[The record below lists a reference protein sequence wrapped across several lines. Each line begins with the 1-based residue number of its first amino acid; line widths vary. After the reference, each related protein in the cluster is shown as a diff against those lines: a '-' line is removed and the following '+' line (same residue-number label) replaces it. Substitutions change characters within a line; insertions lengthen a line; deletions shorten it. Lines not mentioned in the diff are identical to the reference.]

1 MAVFT
6 KDYQKYAQTEIVRS
20 FMGCIVAMGAQWG
33 DEGKAKMIDYFSKDI
48 DIIVRYQGGANAG
61 HTVVVDGVKHV
72 FHLIPSG
79 ILHEGK
85 ICVIGNGVVVD
96 VEVLL
101 EEIKLLE
108 NKGINVEERLLIS
121 DAAHVLLPIHKSFD
135 EAMEEFRS
143 HKLGTTKRGIGPAY
157 SDKCL
162 RIGIRVGDIF
172 DKEILDERLSFD
184 IKLKN
189 LYLERVFS
197 KQPVVPERIF
207 DIVFKFRDKVKN
219 MVVNTAHYL
228 HTALEEGKKILLE
241 GAQGFALDIDH
252 GTYPFVTSSNPTIGG
267 ALLGTGLNAFNIEKI
282 YGIAKAYVTRVGEGP
297 FPTEI
302 KGEIGEMLR
311 IKGGEFGATT
321 GRPRRCGWFDL
332 PLIRQAKKINGITD
346 MVLTKLDVLSG
357 LKKIKIAVAYKLNGK
372 EIHYFPSG
380 QLHRVEPVYAELPGW
395 EEDISKCTSFDELPI
410 SAQNYARYIEK
421 ESGIKLSII
430 SNGADRKNT
439 FVVS

>member
-1 MAVFT
+1 
-6 KDYQKYAQTEIVRS
+6 
-20 FMGCIVAMGAQWG
+20 MGCIVAIGAQWG

-85 ICVIGNGVVVD
+85 ICIIGNGVVVD
-96 VEVLL
+96 PEVLL
-101 EEIKLLE
+101 DEIELLE
-108 NKGINVEERLLIS
+108 NKGIQVEGRFFIS
-121 DAAHVLLPIHKSFD
+121 DAAHILLPIHKAFD

-143 HKLGTTKRGIGPAY
+143 HKIGTTKRGIGPAY

-172 DKEILDERLSFD
+172 DEDILYERLSFD

-189 LYLERVFS
+189 LYLEKVFS
-197 KQPVVPERIF
+197 KQPFAPEKIF
-207 DIVFKFRDKVKN
+207 EIISRFRDKVSK
-219 MVVNTAHYL
+219 MVINTAHYL
-228 HTALEEGKKILLE
+228 HTAIDAGKKILLE

-267 ALLGTGLNAFNIEKI
+267 ALLGTGLNIFDIEKI
-282 YGIAKAYVTRVGEGP
+282 YGITKAYITRVGEGP

-311 IKGGEFGATT
+311 TKGGEFGATT

-332 PLIRQAKKINGITD
+332 PLIRQARRINGITD

-357 LKKIKIAVAYKLNGK
+357 LKVIKIAIAYKLNGK
-372 EIHYFPSG
+372 EIDYFPSS
-380 QLHRVEPVYAELPGW
+380 QLHRVEPVYVELPGW
-395 EEDISKCTSFDELPI
+395 EEDISSCTCFDELPKA
-410 SAQNYARYIEK
+410 AQNYARYIER
-421 ESGIKLSII
+421 ESGIKLSLI
-430 SNGADRKNT
+430 SNGAERKNT
-439 FVVS
+439 FKVS